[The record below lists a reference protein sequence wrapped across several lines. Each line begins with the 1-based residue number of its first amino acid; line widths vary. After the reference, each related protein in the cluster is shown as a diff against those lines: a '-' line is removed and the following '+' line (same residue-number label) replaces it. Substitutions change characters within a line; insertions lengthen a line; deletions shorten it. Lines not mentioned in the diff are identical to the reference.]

1 MLDSLSQTLDALLQL
16 ITRLGDL
23 VVLGLAA
30 AEAWLRAQLTLL
42 GVAPQIQTVLLLA
55 LAFLLILSAL
65 RWFGG
70 LIRVAVILVL
80 LLFGFHAL
88 LPLIQH

>member
-42 GVAPQIQTVLLLA
+42 GVAPTIQTVLLLA